1 MTQPPPAS
9 YSITISRDAGVQ
21 VISITGC
28 LDDEA
33 CAGLKQAIR
42 AGQTGP
48 SPQIIVE
55 MSGLRYVASAGI
67 AVLVQ
72 AQKQLRGVDGA
83 LHLCQASEAVQEVFV
98 VLNLAS
104 IIPTHRTLAQ
114 ALMAVAAIGQ
124 R

>member
-1 MTQPPPAS
+1 MTQPAPVP
-9 YSITISRDAGVQ
+9 YSITTTRNAGVL

-33 CAGLKQAIR
+33 CVGLKQAIG
-42 AGQTGP
+42 AGQAGA
-48 SPQIIVE
+48 SPQIIIE

-67 AVLVQ
+67 AVLIQ
-72 AQKQLRGVDGA
+72 AQKQLRNLNGA
-83 LHLCQASEAVQEVFV
+83 LHLCQASEAVHEVFV

-104 IIPTHRTLAQ
+104 IIPIHRTLAQ
-114 ALMAVAAIGQ
+114 ALMAAAVTNG